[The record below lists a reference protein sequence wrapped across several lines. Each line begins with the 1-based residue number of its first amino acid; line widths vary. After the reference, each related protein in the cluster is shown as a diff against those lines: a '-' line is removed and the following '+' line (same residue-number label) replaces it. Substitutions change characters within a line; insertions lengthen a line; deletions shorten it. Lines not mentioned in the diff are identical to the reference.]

1 MKKALALSIVG
12 FIFMFMASEMGV
24 KVGAQVLDAIP
35 VLIGLC
41 ILGLL
46 FFLIASLVICSG
58 SEKKELESIENNICI
73 ALNKNTD
80 KLIRELRKEK
90 TVKTVPTVKKE
101 KTEKNK

>member
-58 SEKKELESIENNICI
+58 SEKELESIENNICI

>member
-12 FIFMFMASEMGV
+12 FIFMVLAVRIGV
-24 KVGAQVLDAIP
+24 SVGTRELDAIP
-35 VLIGLC
+35 ALIGLC

-58 SEKKELESIENNICI
+58 SEKELKNIENSLCI

-80 KLIRELRKEK
+80 KLRHS
-90 TVKTVPTVKKE
+90 
-101 KTEKNK
+101 